1 MSGVEYA
8 DGHRGTSPFPTAW
21 GIPPR
26 DEMQRR
32 RWVHMN
38 ATRAMASAPPRGRLS
53 GVRAMAQLRD
63 RMLEARRVE
72 MPQASAPLALLVEL
86 QRRRWDPAA

>member
-8 DGHRGTSPFPTAW
+8 DGHRGSSPFPTAW

-26 DEMQRR
+26 DELERR

-38 ATRAMASAPPRGRLS
+38 ATRAMASAPTRGRLT
-53 GVRAMAQLRD
+53 GVRAMAQLRAK
-63 RMLEARRVE
+63 MLEARRYE
-72 MPQASAPLALLVEL
+72 PGHTATPRQLLTDL
-86 QRRRWDPAA
+86 LGRRWDPA